1 MTASEDRVRAVVE
14 PIVSEL
20 GYDLEALSV
29 MAAGRRRMVK
39 VVIDSDNGVDLDDVA
54 AMSSQ
59 ISRTLDDS
67 DSMGEIAYVLE
78 VTSPGVDRP
87 LIHPRHWRRAL
98 SRLVKVDTASADGTD
113 DESITGRV
121 VSSDEDTVTLDV
133 DGQERI
139 MAYSAIAKAVVQVEF
154 NRPSAPLTD
163 FDTSD
168 EFDDVEEQE
177 Q

>member
-1 MTASEDRVRAVVE
+1 M
-14 PIVSEL
+14 
-20 GYDLEALSV
+20 
-29 MAAGRRRMVK
+29 
-39 VVIDSDNGVDLDDVA
+39 
-54 AMSSQ
+54 
-59 ISRTLDDS
+59 
-67 DSMGEIAYVLE
+67 
-78 VTSPGVDRP
+78 
-87 LIHPRHWRRAL
+87 
-98 SRLVKVDTASADGTD
+98 VKVDTASADGTD